1 MVMRGKQMTKD
12 ILLAA
17 VMGAQGLKGEVK
29 VKLFTATPDA
39 LPRYGALHGKDGRT
53 FTITAFRPAKEGEAV
68 VAFQGVSDRNAA
80 EALKGT
86 ELFVS
91 RAALPEPGD
100 DEFYHADL
108 VGLEAR
114 DSEGRVLGKVVAV
127 HNFGA
132 SDVIELAR
140 DDGDSVHLAFT
151 RETVPHIHIADG
163 YIVVAVPEDDE
174 DEGPHPHVE

>member
-1 MVMRGKQMTKD
+1 
-12 ILLAA
+12 
-17 VMGAQGLKGEVK
+17 MGAQGLKGEVK
-29 VKLFTATPDA
+29 VKTFTAAPDA
-39 LPRYGALHGKDGRT
+39 LPRYGKLHAKDGRI
-53 FTITAFRPAKEGEAV
+53 FTITAFRPAKSGEAV
-68 VAFQGVSDRNAA
+68 IAFAEVRDRNAA

-91 RAALPEPGD
+91 REALPPPDE

-114 DSEGRVLGKVVAV
+114 DSEGRVIGKIVAV

-132 SDVIELAR
+132 SDVIELIR

-151 RETVPHIHIADG
+151 RETVPVIRIADG
-163 YIVVAVPEDDE
+163 YIVVAVPEDYE
-174 DEGPHPHVE
+174 DNDHVE

>member
-1 MVMRGKQMTKD
+1 
-12 ILLAA
+12 
-17 VMGAQGLKGEVK
+17 MGAQGLKGEVK
-29 VKLFTATPDA
+29 AKIFTASPDA
-39 LPRYGALHGKDGRT
+39 LSRYGKLHARDGRT
-53 FTITAFRPAKEGEAV
+53 FTITAFRPSKQGEAGI
-68 VAFQGVSDRNAA
+68 AFAEVKDRNTA

-91 RAALPEPGD
+91 RDALPEPD
-100 DEFYHADL
+100 EDEFYHADL

-151 RETVPHIHIADG
+151 RETVPVIKIADG
-163 YIVVAVPEDDE
+163 YIVVAVPEDD
-174 DEGPHPHVE
+174 DGTDHVE

>member
-1 MVMRGKQMTKD
+1 
-12 ILLAA
+12 
-17 VMGAQGLKGEVK
+17 MGAQGLKGEVK
-29 VKLFTATPDA
+29 AKIFTAAPDA
-39 LPRYGALHGKDGRT
+39 LPRYGKLHARDGRT
-53 FTITAFRPAKEGEAV
+53 FTITAFRPSKQGEAV
-68 VAFQGVSDRNAA
+68 IAFAEVKDRNTA

-91 RAALPEPGD
+91 RDALPEPD
-100 DEFYHADL
+100 EDEFYHADL

-114 DSEGRVLGKVVAV
+114 DSEGRVIGKVVAV

-151 RETVPHIHIADG
+151 RETVPVIEIAEG
-163 YIVVAVPEDDE
+163 YIVVAVPEDD
-174 DEGPHPHVE
+174 DGPDHVE

>member
-1 MVMRGKQMTKD
+1 LPRD

-29 VKLFTATPDA
+29 AKVFTASPDA
-39 LPRYGALHGKDGRT
+39 LPRYGKLHSADGRT
-53 FTITAFRPAKEGEAV
+53 FTITAFRPSKQGEAV
-68 VAFQGVSDRNAA
+68 IAFAEVKDRNTA

-91 RAALPEPGD
+91 RDALPEPD
-100 DEFYHADL
+100 EDEFYHADL

-132 SDVIELAR
+132 SDVIELTR

-151 RETVPHIHIADG
+151 RETVPVIKIAEG
-163 YIVVAVPEDDE
+163 YIVVAVPEDD
-174 DEGPHPHVE
+174 DGTDHVE

>member
-1 MVMRGKQMTKD
+1 LPAD

-29 VKLFTATPDA
+29 VKTFTASPDA
-39 LPRYGALHGKDGRT
+39 LPRYGKLHARDGRT
-53 FTITAFRPAKEGEAV
+53 FTITAFRSPKQGEAV
-68 VAFQGVSDRNAA
+68 IAFAEVKDRNTA

-91 RAALPEPGD
+91 RDALPEPD
-100 DEFYHADL
+100 EDEFYHADL

-114 DSEGRVLGKVVAV
+114 DSEGRVIGKVVAV

-140 DDGDSVHLAFT
+140 SDGDSVHLAFT
-151 RETVPHIHIADG
+151 RETVPVIKIAEG
-163 YIVVAVPEDDE
+163 YIVVAVPEDD
-174 DEGPHPHVE
+174 DGTDHVE

>member
-1 MVMRGKQMTKD
+1 MPADV
-12 ILLAA
+12 LLAA

-29 VKLFTATPDA
+29 AKIFTAAPDA
-39 LPRYGALHGKDGRT
+39 LPRYGKLHARDGRT
-53 FTITAFRPAKEGEAV
+53 FTITAFRPAKTGEAV
-68 VAFQGVSDRNAA
+68 IAFAEVKDRNTA

-91 RAALPEPGD
+91 RDALPEPD
-100 DEFYHADL
+100 EDEFYHADL

-114 DSEGRVLGKVVAV
+114 DSEGRVIGKIVAV

-132 SDVIELAR
+132 SDVIELVR
-140 DDGDSVHLAFT
+140 GDGDSVHLAFT
-151 RETVPHIHIADG
+151 RETVPVIKIADG

-174 DEGPHPHVE
+174 DNDHVE